1 MVEKILRGT
10 DEAGDGVG
18 KEVEVADGLGGTDIG
33 VGTTS
38 G

>member
-18 KEVEVADGLGGTDIG
+18 KEVEVADGQGCTD
-33 VGTTS
+33 GTT
-38 G
+38 